1 MLLFYFP
8 SIVLNFLGGIILG
21 AEYIKEKLPSFSQ
34 FLDII
39 AKKEVKFVLGI
50 GSLIVGVFKLIV
62 PMGVIIIGDLLPAVT
77 SLLVGGALIIDFFR
91 ESTTITSETVKKMD
105 ELVKQYKNFL
115 GGLGIVMALLHWFFG
130 GAPILL

>member
-1 MLLFYFP
+1 MLLFHFP
-8 SIVLNFLGGIILG
+8 SIILNFLGGIILS
-21 AEYIKEKLPSFSQ
+21 AEYIKEKIPPFSQ

-39 AKKEVKFVLGI
+39 AKKEVKFVFGI

-62 PMGVIIIGDLLPAVT
+62 PMGVVIIGDLLPAVT

-105 ELVKQYKNFL
+105 GLVKQYRNVL
-115 GGLGIVMALLHWFFG
+115 GGSGIVMAILHWLFG

>member
-105 ELVKQYKNFL
+105 ELVKQYRNFL
-115 GGLGIVMALLHWFFG
+115 GGSGIVVAFLHWFFG
-130 GAPILL
+130 GAPVLL